1 MNSFEIEPFQPS
13 KRIANCHMQT
23 FLGRIARRQEGI
35 IFHRRRLDTPDG
47 DFIDIDIPEVARYLP
62 DENAPV
68 VLLLHGLE
76 GNARKGYACETYRQL
91 AKLGIR
97 AVGMNYR
104 SCSGVINRTY
114 RSYHAGAT
122 EDVDFVVKT
131 LASWYPN
138 VSIAAIGFSLGANL
152 LLKYLG
158 EQGGQ
163 VLLKTAVAVSPPFSL
178 GRDLT
183 VVETGISRM
192 YMQMFLRSLRQKAQ
206 ARAKLLEGRVDIEK
220 ALNART
226 IREFDAALTVP
237 LYGFKDLADYYS
249 TASCARYLS
258 GIKIPTMIIRA
269 KDDPVFDPDDIP
281 HDKIAAN
288 DLLFTF
294 ITEAGGH
301 VGFVE
306 GQPGSWHCWAEYQA
320 ARFLHLQLQITQT
333 LSLAT
338 INS

>member
-1 MNSFEIEPFQPS
+1 MDSFQLEPFQPS

-23 FLGRIARRQEGI
+23 ILGRIARRQGGI

-47 DFIDIDIPEVARYLP
+47 DFIDIDIPEVAGYLP
-62 DENAPV
+62 GENAPV

-91 AKLGIR
+91 ARRGIR
-97 AVGMNYR
+97 SVGMNYR

-122 EDVDFVVKT
+122 EDVDFVVKS

-138 VSIAAIGFSLGANL
+138 VPIAGIGFSLGANL

-158 EQGGQ
+158 EQGERVQ
-163 VLLKTAVAVSPPFSL
+163 LKTAVAVSPPFSFSHNV
-178 GRDLT
+178 T
-183 VVETGISRM
+183 VVESGISRM

-226 IREFDAALTVP
+226 FREFDEALTVP
-237 LYGFKDLADYYS
+237 LYGFKDLADYYD

-258 GIKIPTMIIRA
+258 GITIPTMIIRA
-269 KDDPVFDPDDIP
+269 KDDPVFDPNDIP

-288 DLLFTF
+288 DLLYFC
-294 ITEAGGH
+294 ITDTGGH

-306 GQPGSWHCWAEYQA
+306 GQPGDWHCWAEYQA
-320 ARFLHLQLQITQT
+320 ARFLSLQLF
-333 LSLAT
+333 
-338 INS
+338 